1 MRMKNI
7 PLFPLNIVALPK
19 EKIPLH
25 IFEPRYKR
33 MIKNSIN
40 SGEPFGIVH
49 QDQDGFKS
57 IGCSVKIVNVI
68 KEYPSGEFDIIVEG
82 QECFQIETKVQED
95 DSLWIGTVSF
105 LKDQHQ
111 INVDLLDEIRD
122 QYLHIILKLG
132 INEDMERH
140 INKKNSFDFIEF
152 VNLPNKIKLELLEED
167 DENKRLKI
175 INRIFTA
182 VMSISNFG
190 LNGQQISEA

>member
-1 MRMKNI
+1 MKDI

-40 SGEPFGIVH
+40 SGEPFGIVL
-49 QDQDGFKS
+49 QDQDGLKS
-57 IGCSVKIVNVI
+57 IGCSVKIINVI

-82 QECFQIETKVQED
+82 QQCFQIKNKVQEND
-95 DSLWIGTVSF
+95 NLWVGTVSY
-105 LKDQHQ
+105 LKDHYD
-111 INVDLLDEIRD
+111 INEDLLDKIRD

-132 INEDMERH
+132 VNEDMERH
-140 INKKNSFDFIEF
+140 INKNKSFDFIEF
-152 VNLPNKIKLELLEED
+152 INLPNKIKQELIEED
-167 DENKRLKI
+167 NENKRLTI
-175 INRIFTA
+175 INQIFTA

-190 LNGQQISEA
+190 SNGQQISEA

>member
-40 SGEPFGIVH
+40 SGEPFGIIH

-68 KEYPSGEFDIIVEG
+68 KEYSSGEFDIIVEG
-82 QECFQIETKVQED
+82 QQCFQIETKVQED
-95 DSLWIGTVSF
+95 DNLWIGTVSF

-111 INVDLLDEIRD
+111 INEDLLDKIRD
-122 QYLHIILKLG
+122 QYLHIIMKLG

-152 VNLPNKIKLELLEED
+152 VNLPNKIKQELLEED
-167 DENKRLKI
+167 DENKRLQI

-190 LNGQQISEA
+190 SNGQQISEA

>member
-1 MRMKNI
+1 MKNI

-111 INVDLLDEIRD
+111 INVDLLDKIRD

>member
-1 MRMKNI
+1 MKNI

-33 MIKNSIN
+33 MINNSIN

-49 QDQDGFKS
+49 QDQEGFKS
-57 IGCSVKIVNVI
+57 IGCSVKIINVI

-82 QECFQIETKVQED
+82 QQCFQIETKVQED
-95 DSLWIGTVSF
+95 DNLWIGTVSF

-111 INVDLLDEIRD
+111 INEDLLDKIRD
-122 QYLHIILKLG
+122 QYLHIIMKLG

-152 VNLPNKIKLELLEED
+152 VNLPNKIKQELLEED
-167 DENKRLKI
+167 DENKRLQI

>member
-1 MRMKNI
+1 MKDI

-40 SGEPFGIVH
+40 SGEPFGIVL
-49 QDQDGFKS
+49 QDQDGLKS
-57 IGCSVKIVNVI
+57 IGCSVKIINVI

-82 QECFQIETKVQED
+82 QQCFQIKNKVQEND
-95 DSLWIGTVSF
+95 NLWVGTVSY
-105 LKDQHQ
+105 LKDHYD
-111 INVDLLDEIRD
+111 INEDLLDKIRD

-132 INEDMERH
+132 VNEDMERH
-140 INKKNSFDFIEF
+140 INKNKSFDFIEF
-152 VNLPNKIKLELLEED
+152 INLPNKIKQELIEED
-167 DENKRLKI
+167 NENKRLTI

-190 LNGQQISEA
+190 SNGQQISEA

>member
-1 MRMKNI
+1 MKNI

-82 QECFQIETKVQED
+82 QQCFQIETKVQED
-95 DSLWIGTVSF
+95 DNLWIGTVSF

-190 LNGQQISEA
+190 SNGQQISEA

>member
-1 MRMKNI
+1 MKDI

-40 SGEPFGIVH
+40 SGEPFGIVL
-49 QDQDGFKS
+49 QDQDGLKS
-57 IGCSVKIVNVI
+57 IGCSVKIINVI

-82 QECFQIETKVQED
+82 QQCFQIKNKVQEND
-95 DSLWIGTVSF
+95 NLWVGTVSY
-105 LKDQHQ
+105 LKDHYD
-111 INVDLLDEIRD
+111 INEDLLDKIRD

-132 INEDMERH
+132 VNEDMERH
-140 INKKNSFDFIEF
+140 INKDKSFDFIEF
-152 VNLPNKIKLELLEED
+152 INLPNKIKQELIEED
-167 DENKRLKI
+167 NENKRLTI

-190 LNGQQISEA
+190 SNGQQISEA

>member
-1 MRMKNI
+1 MKNI

-105 LKDQHQ
+105 LKDQNQ
-111 INVDLLDEIRD
+111 INVDLLDKIRD

-182 VMSISNFG
+182 VMS
-190 LNGQQISEA
+190 

>member
-1 MRMKNI
+1 MKNI

-33 MIKNSIN
+33 MINNSIN

-49 QDQDGFKS
+49 QDQEGFKS
-57 IGCSVKIVNVI
+57 IGCSVKIINVI

-82 QECFQIETKVQED
+82 QQCFQIETKVQED
-95 DSLWIGTVSF
+95 DNLWIGTVSF

-111 INVDLLDEIRD
+111 INEDLLDKIRD
-122 QYLHIILKLG
+122 QYLHIIMKLG

-152 VNLPNKIKLELLEED
+152 VNLPNKIKQELLEED
-167 DENKRLKI
+167 DENKRLQI

-190 LNGQQISEA
+190 SNGQQISEA

>member
-1 MRMKNI
+1 MKNI

-68 KEYPSGEFDIIVEG
+68 KEYSSGEFDIIVEG
-82 QECFQIETKVQED
+82 QQCFQIETKVQED
-95 DSLWIGTVSF
+95 DNLWIGTVSF

-111 INVDLLDEIRD
+111 INEDLLDKIRD
-122 QYLHIILKLG
+122 QYLHIIMKLG

-152 VNLPNKIKLELLEED
+152 VNLPNKIKQELLEED
-167 DENKRLKI
+167 DENKRLQI

>member
-1 MRMKNI
+1 MKNI

-82 QECFQIETKVQED
+82 QQCFQIETKVQED
-95 DSLWIGTVSF
+95 DNLWIGTVSF

-111 INVDLLDEIRD
+111 INEDLLDKIRD
-122 QYLHIILKLG
+122 QYLHIIMKLG

-152 VNLPNKIKLELLEED
+152 VNLPNKIKQELLEED
-167 DENKRLKI
+167 DENKRLQI

>member
-1 MRMKNI
+1 MKNI

-33 MIKNSIN
+33 MINNSIN
-40 SGEPFGIVH
+40 SGEPFGIIH

-68 KEYPSGEFDIIVEG
+68 KEYSSGEFDIIVEG
-82 QECFQIETKVQED
+82 QQCFQIETKVQED
-95 DSLWIGTVSF
+95 DNLWIGTVSF

-111 INVDLLDEIRD
+111 INEDLLDKIRD
-122 QYLHIILKLG
+122 QYLHIIMKLG

-152 VNLPNKIKLELLEED
+152 VNLPNKIKQELLEED
-167 DENKRLKI
+167 DENKRLQI

-190 LNGQQISEA
+190 SNGQQISEA

>member
-1 MRMKNI
+1 MKNI

-40 SGEPFGIVH
+40 SGEPFGIIH

-68 KEYPSGEFDIIVEG
+68 KEYSSGEFDIIVEG
-82 QECFQIETKVQED
+82 QQCFQIETKVQED
-95 DSLWIGTVSF
+95 DNLWIGTVSF

-111 INVDLLDEIRD
+111 INEDLLDKIRD
-122 QYLHIILKLG
+122 QYLHIIMKLG

-152 VNLPNKIKLELLEED
+152 VNLPNKIKQELLEED
-167 DENKRLKI
+167 DENKRLQI

-190 LNGQQISEA
+190 SNGQQISEA

>member
-1 MRMKNI
+1 MKNI

-40 SGEPFGIVH
+40 SGEPFGIIH

-82 QECFQIETKVQED
+82 QQCFQIETKVQED
-95 DSLWIGTVSF
+95 DNLWIGTVSF

-111 INVDLLDEIRD
+111 INEDLLDKIRD
-122 QYLHIILKLG
+122 QYLHIIMKLG

-152 VNLPNKIKLELLEED
+152 VNLPNKIKQELLEED
-167 DENKRLKI
+167 DENKRLQI

>member
-1 MRMKNI
+1 MKDI

-40 SGEPFGIVH
+40 SGEPFGIVL
-49 QDQDGFKS
+49 QDQDGLKS
-57 IGCSVKIVNVI
+57 IGCSVKIINVI

-82 QECFQIETKVQED
+82 QKCFQIKNKVQEND
-95 DSLWIGTVSF
+95 NLWVGTVSY
-105 LKDQHQ
+105 LKDHYD
-111 INVDLLDEIRD
+111 INEDLLDKIRD

-132 INEDMERH
+132 VNEDMERH
-140 INKKNSFDFIEF
+140 INKDKSFDFIEF
-152 VNLPNKIKLELLEED
+152 INLPNKIKQELIEED
-167 DENKRLKI
+167 NENKRLTI

-190 LNGQQISEA
+190 SNGQQISEA

>member
-1 MRMKNI
+1 MKNI

-49 QDQDGFKS
+49 QDQEGFKS

-82 QECFQIETKVQED
+82 QQCFQIETKVQED
-95 DSLWIGTVSF
+95 DNLWIGTVSF

-111 INVDLLDEIRD
+111 INEDLLDKIRD
-122 QYLHIILKLG
+122 QYLHIIMKLG

-152 VNLPNKIKLELLEED
+152 VNLPNKIKQELLEED
-167 DENKRLKI
+167 DENKRLQI

-182 VMSISNFG
+182 VMSISIFG
-190 LNGQQISEA
+190 SNGQQISEA

>member
-40 SGEPFGIVH
+40 SGEPFGIIH

-68 KEYPSGEFDIIVEG
+68 KEYSSGEFDIIVEG
-82 QECFQIETKVQED
+82 QQCFQIETKVQED
-95 DSLWIGTVSF
+95 DNLWIGTVSF

-111 INVDLLDEIRD
+111 INEDLLDEIRD
-122 QYLHIILKLG
+122 QYLHIIMKLG

-152 VNLPNKIKLELLEED
+152 VNLPNKIKQELLEED
-167 DENKRLKI
+167 DENKRLQI

>member
-1 MRMKNI
+1 MKNI
-7 PLFPLNIVALPK
+7 PLLPLNIVALPK

-40 SGEPFGIVH
+40 SGEPFGIIH

-68 KEYPSGEFDIIVEG
+68 KEYSSGEFDIIVEG
-82 QECFQIETKVQED
+82 RQCFQIETKVQED
-95 DSLWIGTVSF
+95 DNLWIGTVSF

-111 INVDLLDEIRD
+111 INEDLLDKIRD
-122 QYLHIILKLG
+122 QYLHIIMKLG

-152 VNLPNKIKLELLEED
+152 VNLPNKIKQELLEED
-167 DENKRLKI
+167 DENKRLQI

-190 LNGQQISEA
+190 SNGQQISEA

>member
-1 MRMKNI
+1 MKNI

-40 SGEPFGIVH
+40 SGEPFGIIH

-68 KEYPSGEFDIIVEG
+68 KEYSSGEFDIIVEG
-82 QECFQIETKVQED
+82 QQCFQIETKVQED
-95 DSLWIGTVSF
+95 DNLWIGTVSF

-111 INVDLLDEIRD
+111 INVDLLDKIRD

-152 VNLPNKIKLELLEED
+152 VNLPNKIKQELLEED
-167 DENKRLKI
+167 DENKRLQI

>member
-1 MRMKNI
+1 MKDI

-40 SGEPFGIVH
+40 SGEPFGIVL
-49 QDQDGFKS
+49 QDQDGLKS
-57 IGCSVKIVNVI
+57 IGCSVKIINVI

-82 QECFQIETKVQED
+82 QQCFQIETKVQED
-95 DSLWIGTVSF
+95 DNLWIGTVSF

-111 INVDLLDEIRD
+111 INEDLLDKIRD
-122 QYLHIILKLG
+122 QYLHIIMKLG

-152 VNLPNKIKLELLEED
+152 VNLPNKIKQELLEED
-167 DENKRLKI
+167 DENKRLQI

-190 LNGQQISEA
+190 SNGQQISEA

>member
-1 MRMKNI
+1 MKNI

-68 KEYPSGEFDIIVEG
+68 KEYSSGEFDIIVEG
-82 QECFQIETKVQED
+82 QQCFQIETKVQED
-95 DSLWIGTVSF
+95 DNLWIGTVSF

-111 INVDLLDEIRD
+111 INEDLLDKIRD
-122 QYLHIILKLG
+122 QYLHIIMKLG

-152 VNLPNKIKLELLEED
+152 VNLPNKIKQELLEED
-167 DENKRLKI
+167 DENKRLQI

-190 LNGQQISEA
+190 SNGQQISEA

>member
-1 MRMKNI
+1 MKNI

-40 SGEPFGIVH
+40 SGEPFGIIH

-68 KEYPSGEFDIIVEG
+68 KEYSSGEFDIIVEG
-82 QECFQIETKVQED
+82 QECFQIETKAQED

-111 INVDLLDEIRD
+111 INEDLLDKIRD
-122 QYLHIILKLG
+122 QYLHIIMKLG

-152 VNLPNKIKLELLEED
+152 VNLPNKIKQELLEED
-167 DENKRLKI
+167 DENKRLQI

-190 LNGQQISEA
+190 SIGQQISEA

>member
-40 SGEPFGIVH
+40 SGEPFGIIH

-68 KEYPSGEFDIIVEG
+68 KEYSSGEFDIIVEG
-82 QECFQIETKVQED
+82 QQCFQIETKVQED
-95 DSLWIGTVSF
+95 DNLWIGTVSF

-152 VNLPNKIKLELLEED
+152 VNLPNKIKQELLEED
-167 DENKRLKI
+167 DENKRLQI

>member
-40 SGEPFGIVH
+40 SGEPFGIIH

-111 INVDLLDEIRD
+111 INEDLLDKIRD

-152 VNLPNKIKLELLEED
+152 VNLPNKIKQELLEED
-167 DENKRLKI
+167 DENKRLQI

>member
-82 QECFQIETKVQED
+82 QQCFQIETKVQED
-95 DSLWIGTVSF
+95 DNLWIGTVSF

-111 INVDLLDEIRD
+111 INEDLLDKIRD

-152 VNLPNKIKLELLEED
+152 VNLPNKIKQELLEED
-167 DENKRLKI
+167 DENKRLQI

-190 LNGQQISEA
+190 SNGQQISEA

>member
-1 MRMKNI
+1 MKNI

-40 SGEPFGIVH
+40 SGEPFGIIH

-68 KEYPSGEFDIIVEG
+68 KEYSSGEFDIIVEG
-82 QECFQIETKVQED
+82 QQCFQIETKIQED
-95 DSLWIGTVSF
+95 DNLWIGTVSF

-111 INVDLLDEIRD
+111 INEDLLDKIRD
-122 QYLHIILKLG
+122 QYLHIIMKLG

-152 VNLPNKIKLELLEED
+152 VNLPNKIKQELLEED
-167 DENKRLKI
+167 DENKRLQI

>member
-1 MRMKNI
+1 MKDI

-40 SGEPFGIVH
+40 SGEPFGIVL
-49 QDQDGFKS
+49 QDQDGLKS
-57 IGCSVKIVNVI
+57 FGCSVKIINVI

-82 QECFQIETKVQED
+82 QKCFQIKNKVQEND
-95 DSLWIGTVSF
+95 NLWVGTVSY
-105 LKDQHQ
+105 LKDHYD
-111 INVDLLDEIRD
+111 INEDLLDKIRD

-132 INEDMERH
+132 VNEDMERH
-140 INKKNSFDFIEF
+140 INKNKSFDFIEF
-152 VNLPNKIKLELLEED
+152 INLPNKIKQELIEED
-167 DENKRLKI
+167 NENKRLTI

-190 LNGQQISEA
+190 SNGQQISEA

>member
-40 SGEPFGIVH
+40 SGEPFGIIH
-49 QDQDGFKS
+49 QDRDGFKS

-68 KEYPSGEFDIIVEG
+68 KEYSSGEFDIIVEG
-82 QECFQIETKVQED
+82 QQCFQIETKVQED
-95 DSLWIGTVSF
+95 DNLWIGTVSF

-111 INVDLLDEIRD
+111 INEDLLDKIRD
-122 QYLHIILKLG
+122 QYLHIIMKLG

-152 VNLPNKIKLELLEED
+152 VNLPNKIKQELLEED
-167 DENKRLKI
+167 DENKRLQI